1 MQTKIY
7 NALPSVPCIECLI
20 YSHLTSSPFSKLGE
34 PFLTS
39 DSDFLFEYLSSRVYV
54 KLKNIDDSIKFY
66 INGRSL
72 RYEVFKSRT
81 EVDYDWIPS
90 SGEYKTLNF
99 LSECY
104 KSAKD
109 LANCIS
115 NSKAI
120 AVMTSAITE
129 QTSPLPEEYYKTP
142 GFMKQC
148 SSSFIAQ
155 VIYSVLFK
163 AETLDLA
170 DYILL
175 EDMHKEIQEYPE
187 IRRLCLLFL
196 HHIRK
201 GHSNS
206 HDIHILK
213 YN

>member
-7 NALPSVPCIECLI
+7 NALSSVPCIECLI

-39 DSDFLFEYLSSRVYV
+39 DSDLLFEYLSSRVYV

-72 RYEVFKSRT
+72 RYEVFKNRSG
-81 EVDYDWIPS
+81 VSYDWIPS
-90 SGEYKTLNF
+90 SGENKTLNF

-109 LANCIS
+109 LANRIS
-115 NSKAI
+115 DSKAI

-148 SSSFIAQ
+148 SSSFMAQ

-170 DYILL
+170 DYLLL

-187 IRRLCLLFL
+187 VRRLCLLFL
-196 HHIRK
+196 HHVRK
-201 GHSNS
+201 VHPNS
-206 HDIHILK
+206 SDIHIVK

>member
-1 MQTKIY
+1 MQTKIS

-20 YSHLTSSPFSKLGE
+20 YSYLTSSPFSKLGE

-39 DSDFLFEYLSSRVYV
+39 DSDVLFEYLSSRIYV

-72 RYEVFKSRT
+72 RYEVFKNRSG
-81 EVDYDWIPS
+81 VSYDWIPS
-90 SGEYKTLNF
+90 YGEYKTLNF

-104 KSAKD
+104 RSAKD
-109 LANCIS
+109 LANRIS

-129 QTSPLPEEYYKTP
+129 QVSPLPEEYYKTP

-170 DYILL
+170 DYLLL

-187 IRRLCLLFL
+187 VRRLCLLFL
-196 HHIRK
+196 HHVQK
-201 GHSNS
+201 GHQNS
-206 HDIHILK
+206 SDIHILK